1 MNVDAVGFVGEHPTI
16 VIYTIVNLPSISL
29 LVYFGA
35 EYSRNLMLDDLK
47 DSGRMDYH
55 KVDVYASCA
64 ESTSRGSGGRLC
76 KSDLRVEPC
85 GRNADNSHSVIHL
98 DFAVDVGVA
107 ILRITSDVA
116 LEVGI
121 DGRVNE
127 QDSSLVGNFLV
138 VKCSFCGLNEV
149 SYVIR
154 TRKSTSSSSARISG
168 IFSKTIGVDFGDDL
182 YALKLA
188 EGGSHSHAK
197 GFVVVHYVD
206 GEGTTSIL
214 FDGEGFPCAVG
225 RTRHEASVSA
235 VVAKTINIYLED
247 FCGLCADEVDSLVCG
262 VEDSGKALPLID
274 LVEQRKELC
283 CKANAVC
290 NRSSHSSC
298 HL

>member
-1 MNVDAVGFVGEHPTI
+1 MNVDAVGLVVEHPTI

-29 LVYFGA
+29 LVDFGA
-35 EYSRNLMLDDLK
+35 EYSRNLMFDDLK

-55 KVDVYASCA
+55 EVDVYASCA

-85 GRNADNSHSVIHL
+85 GRNADNSHAVIHL

-107 ILRITSDVA
+107 ILRITSNVA

-127 QDSSLVGNFLV
+127 QDSALIGDFLV
-138 VKCSFCGLNEV
+138 VKGGFCGLDKV

-154 TRKSTSSSSARISG
+154 PRKSSSSSSARISG
-168 IFSKTIGVDFGDDL
+168 IFSKTISVDFGDDL
-182 YALKLA
+182 YALELA
-188 EGGSHSHAK
+188 ECGSHGHAK
-197 GFVVVHYVD
+197 GFVVVHNVY
-206 GEGTTSIL
+206 GEGTTSVL
-214 FDGEGFPCAVG
+214 FDGESFPSTIG

-247 FCGLCADEVDSLVCG
+247 FCGLCTDKVDSLVCG

-274 LVEQRKELC
+274 LIEQRKELC
-283 CKANAVC
+283 CKTNAVC